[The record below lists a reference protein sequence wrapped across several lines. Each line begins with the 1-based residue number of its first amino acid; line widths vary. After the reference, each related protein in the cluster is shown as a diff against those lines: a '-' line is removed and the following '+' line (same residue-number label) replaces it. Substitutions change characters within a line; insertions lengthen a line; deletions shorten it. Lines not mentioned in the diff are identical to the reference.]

1 MRTVPLDAPVS
12 QVLDSLQSPCGVVEL
27 PAATVAQPEKRD
39 VTIKHAASL
48 ENIQDSLGSF
58 TG

>member
-1 MRTVPLDAPVS
+1 MPLDAPVS